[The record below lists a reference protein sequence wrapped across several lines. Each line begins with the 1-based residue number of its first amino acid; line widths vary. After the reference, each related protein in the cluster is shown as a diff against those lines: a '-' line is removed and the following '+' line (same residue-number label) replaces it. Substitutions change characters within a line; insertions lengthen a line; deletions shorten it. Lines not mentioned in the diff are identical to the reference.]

1 MRIIAIDPGYE
12 RLGIA
17 VLEKLPKQKETLLY
31 SSCLQT
37 SKTLP
42 HAERL
47 LKITNEV
54 KKVIVK
60 YKPETLAIEKLFL
73 SVNQKTAMPVTEAR
87 GAILVEAA
95 RAKLAVYEYTPL
107 QVKVAVTGH
116 GKSDKRQVAEMVKRL
131 IMLPAFAKA
140 MAGKP
145 PKKRRDDEYDA
156 IAIGLT
162 CLAYPHP
169 SLLAKDS

>member
-31 SSCLQT
+31 SACLQT
-37 SKTLP
+37 LKTLS

-47 LKITNEV
+47 LKIAGEV
-54 KKVIVK
+54 KRVIVK
-60 YKPETLAIEKLFL
+60 YEPEALAIEKLFL
-73 SVNQKTAMPVTEAR
+73 AVNQKTVMPVAEAR
-87 GAILVEAA
+87 GAVLVEAA
-95 RAKLAVYEYTPL
+95 RSCLSVFEYTPL
-107 QVKVAVTGH
+107 QVKVAVTGY
-116 GKSDKRQVAEMVKRL
+116 GKSDKKQVAEMVKRL
-131 IMLPAFAKA
+131 IVLP
-140 MAGKP
+140 P
-145 PKKRRDDEYDA
+145 SKRLDDEYDA

-169 SLLAKDS
+169 RLLAKDFGFDTTETN